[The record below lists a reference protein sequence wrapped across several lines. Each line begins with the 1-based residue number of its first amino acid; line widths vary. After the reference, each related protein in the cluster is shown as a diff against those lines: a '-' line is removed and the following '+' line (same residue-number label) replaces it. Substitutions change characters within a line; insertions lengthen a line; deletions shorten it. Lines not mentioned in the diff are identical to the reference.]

1 MLCILI
7 TIVISVLFSAGLATN
22 GFYTQLYAISISQ
35 QEQDETASEP
45 RLEPAP
51 EPGPGP
57 KPAQEESTPECPD
70 NFVLDPTSGKCDPT
84 KGPCP
89 AGEIRGDTG
98 FCAVMPE
105 ECSPGKYIDED
116 PLCQPCPTEGQIP
129 DDCIQS
135 ENKVAQ
141 SEPQPEPQ
149 TSGLT
154 QPNQEILLKQEIQ
167 YLSP

>member
-1 MLCILI
+1 MLCMLI

-22 GFYTQLYAISISQ
+22 YAISISQ
-35 QEQDETASEP
+35 QEQYETAS
-45 RLEPAP
+45 EPAP
-51 EPGPGP
+51 EPGP
-57 KPAQEESTPECPD
+57 KPTQAQDESTPECLH

-89 AGEIRGDTG
+89 AGEIRGDSG

-135 ENKVAQ
+135 ENKAAQ

-149 TSGLT
+149 TSELT
-154 QPNQEILLKQEIQ
+154 QSSQEILLKQEYRTTTI
-167 YLSP
+167 LM

>member
-1 MLCILI
+1 MLCKLI
-7 TIVISVLFSAGLATN
+7 TIAISVLFSAGLITN
-22 GFYTQLYAISISQ
+22 GSYTQLYATSQ

-51 EPGPGP
+51 EPGPTL
-57 KPAQEESTPECPD
+57 AQEESAPECPD
-70 NFVLDPTSGKCDPT
+70 NFVLDPTTGECDPT

-89 AGEIRGDTG
+89 AGEIRGDSG

-135 ENKVAQ
+135 ENKAAR
-141 SEPQPEPQ
+141 P
-149 TSGLT
+149 
-154 QPNQEILLKQEIQ
+154 
-167 YLSP
+167 